1 MTTDLHPCPK
11 CQTPMRTIER
21 SGIHLET
28 CPDCRGIFLDRGELD
43 RLLDLEAATLARR
56 DAVAPGSMPSGV
68 GRPSEPGGGWRP
80 ADGPWLADDR
90 VRSAPGP
97 AWDRPR
103 RDRDDDDDDWDDR
116 RGWDRDRDRDRD
128 DRYDGGRRRR
138 GGFLSDLLD
147 GLGD

>member
-1 MTTDLHPCPK
+1 MSTDLHPCPK

-56 DAVAPGSMPSGV
+56 DASLGSGAPLAAPP
-68 GRPSEPGGGWRP
+68 GRPMPTAALSASSP
-80 ADGPWLADDR
+80 
-90 VRSAPGP
+90 APGP
-97 AWDRPR
+97 STWDQPPPDWDRR
-103 RDRDDDDDDWDDR
+103 RRGDWDDDDDDDDRYGR
-116 RGWDRDRDRDRD
+116 RGWDRDRDDRD
-128 DRYDGGRRRR
+128 GRGRRR
-138 GGFLSDLLD
+138 GGFLSELLD